1 MTKRLLPGS
10 CDPEVVVVVMEAVV
24 VTELVISTTS
34 VEAVTSTS
42 ETAAA
47 ASEVLPKSWV
57 TWHLVVLVE
66 SMIHL
71 SLCSCH
77 EVLESVS
84 DKSMSHLITAH

>member
-1 MTKRLLPGS
+1 M
-10 CDPEVVVVVMEAVV
+10 VVMEAVV

-42 ETAAA
+42 ETTATVVV
-47 ASEVLPKSWV
+47 ASEVPKSWV

>member
-24 VTELVISTTS
+24 VRELVISTTS

-42 ETAAA
+42 ETTATVVV
-47 ASEVLPKSWV
+47 ASEVPKSWV
-57 TWHLVVLVE
+57 TWHLVVVE
-66 SMIHL
+66 SMIYL

-77 EVLESVS
+77 EINRWLPL
-84 DKSMSHLITAH
+84 SHLITPH

>member
-1 MTKRLLPGS
+1 M
-10 CDPEVVVVVMEAVV
+10 VVMEAVV

-34 VEAVTSTS
+34 VEAVTSTLA

-57 TWHLVVLVE
+57 TWHLVVVE

>member
-1 MTKRLLPGS
+1 M
-10 CDPEVVVVVMEAVV
+10 VVMEAVV

-34 VEAVTSTS
+34 VEAVTSTFA

-47 ASEVLPKSWV
+47 AAEVLPKSWV